1 MSNIKLIEIYKDNN
15 WIEKKYEGYGYKF
28 TAKCRQNN
36 GKILRYSIP
45 DIEPIEKDLYA
56 PVLEFNELGE
66 ILQVV
71 PSPLCR
77 YYTKDNFSHYLE
89 LGNKVLQFMEDFE
102 ENSKEILDFE
112 NI

>member
-1 MSNIKLIEIYKDNN
+1 MSNIKLIEIIKEND

-28 TAKCRQNN
+28 TVRGKLNN
-36 GKILRYSIP
+36 GKLLRYNIP
-45 DIEPIEKDLYA
+45 KIEPIKKDFYA

-66 ILQVV
+66 IIQAV

-102 ENSKEILDFE
+102 ENSNEILNFK
-112 NI
+112 N